1 MSGLVAYD
9 TSDSEDHDAS
19 EQPVDDERAGEPRR
33 AAVLPS
39 AADAL
44 DGAAESTDLPDF
56 LVQKTKPA
64 IDYKARVAGAHERP
78 GVPAASVAPAMTPED
93 RVAAAAG
100 KRRRDPGGTDDAAPS
115 ATVALEEAPPPA
127 ARDRSAAQRQPDG
140 GAGRGRGRGG
150 AVAAGA
156 GRAGTA
162 AGGVDI
168 KERVK
173 HQRLAGQSGI
183 GSDFRTWRTEEEMRL
198 RQSIDG

>member
-9 TSDSEDHDAS
+9 TSDEEQDAP
-19 EQPVDDERAGEPRR
+19 ELHHDDEQARDAGRV
-33 AAVLPS
+33 AILPS

-56 LVQKTKPA
+56 LVQRTKPA
-64 IDYKARVAGAHERP
+64 IDYKARPSAGALERLSM
-78 GVPAASVAPAMTPED
+78 PAASVAPAMTPED

-100 KRRRDPGGTDDAAPS
+100 KRRRDPGGTDDAAVP
-115 ATVALEEAPPPA
+115 ATLAVEEAPPPA
-127 ARDRSAAQRQPDG
+127 ARDRGAAHRQPDG

-156 GRAGTA
+156 GRAGA
-162 AGGVDI
+162 AGGGIDI